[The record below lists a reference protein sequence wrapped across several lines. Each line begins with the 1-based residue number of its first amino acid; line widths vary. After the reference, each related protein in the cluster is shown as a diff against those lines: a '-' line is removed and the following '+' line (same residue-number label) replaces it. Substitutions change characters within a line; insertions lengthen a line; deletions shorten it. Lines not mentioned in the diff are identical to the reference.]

1 MYICQGFPRLLLP
14 LHQSNTPFLY
24 IYCRVLKVKMP
35 NEQSSMSRD
44 EIGLLCI
51 CVCFV
56 SHAAFVA
63 ARVSQLLLNAACYM
77 PHAA

>member
-1 MYICQGFPRLLLP
+1 MYICQGFPLLLLP

-44 EIGLLCI
+44 EIGLLCTSI
-51 CVCFV
+51 VFGKGCGSV
-56 SHAAFVA
+56 SALYLMLLSLQL
-63 ARVSQLLLNAACYM
+63 VSVSCC
-77 PHAA
+77 